1 MNEPQVLT
9 PKRTEEG
16 KRMRK
21 DYEAHKVTK
30 QRKEM
35 QQLEPREDGISNTL
49 TTAQKDNYLMVP
61 SNTAE
66 GYVQC
71 EVGGV
76 LDISY
81 PSSTT
86 RRGRVQEGG
95 AVAPTL
101 TCGCET
107 THARIEI
114 IENSKDMNNKVIINN
129 DKEGLFS
136 ECNERN
142 TREVLC
148 ILRKE
153 VGAQAFYESFR
164 GLECFQSEEV
174 LQQGMYEESICKEG
188 CEESNLQMCAP
199 ISKQNSECSGEEGNE
214 MRGLWKGRYQVG
226 STPQRLGLQEQFI
239 QQFNDCLQKLPFET
253 ALAKECLCYL
263 RKADGWWTWL
273 LQQTLFEM
281 EEAWKSIHSERKGM
295 YRIRK
300 LTERE
305 AFRLMGVKDEDSDK
319 IREVVSKSQ
328 CYKLAGNSIVV
339 DVMVYM
345 FDQLFFGNTNTNQ
358 QLELF

>member
-21 DYEAHKVTK
+21 DYEAHKVSA

-35 QQLEPREDGISNTL
+35 QKLEPREDGISNTL

-61 SNTAE
+61 YNAAE

-107 THARIEI
+107 THARIE
-114 IENSKDMNNKVIINN
+114 EKM
-129 DKEGLFS
+129 
-136 ECNERN
+136 
-142 TREVLC
+142 
-148 ILRKE
+148 
-153 VGAQAFYESFR
+153 
-164 GLECFQSEEV
+164 
-174 LQQGMYEESICKEG
+174 ESITFKGKQIHEG
-188 CEESNLQMCAP
+188 D
-199 ISKQNSECSGEEGNE
+199 
-214 MRGLWKGRYQVG
+214 GLY
-226 STPQRLGLQEQFI
+226 LG
-239 QQFNDCLQKLPFET
+239 T
-253 ALAKECLCYL
+253 
-263 RKADGWWTWL
+263 
-273 LQQTLFEM
+273 
-281 EEAWKSIHSERKGM
+281 SERFMRDGLKDCSRALKAGINDAGVM
-295 YRIRK
+295 HNYRIRK

-305 AFRLMGVKDEDSDK
+305 CFRLMGVKDEESDK

-345 FDQLFFGNTNTNQ
+345 FDQLFFGNKNANQ

>member
-1 MNEPQVLT
+1 MQDWYEEKVCEVLSRWVGELNDSPKIITMPHGYYEGEVVEIAPSLTSHSSHYNNIVLEPIKDMNEPQVLT

-21 DYEAHKVTK
+21 DYEAHKVNA

-35 QQLEPREDGISNTL
+35 QKLEPREDGVSNTL

-71 EVGGV
+71 EIGGV

-81 PSSTT
+81 PTSTS

-107 THARIEI
+107 THARIEDNAI
-114 IENSKDMNNKVIINN
+114 KDI
-129 DKEGLFS
+129 
-136 ECNERN
+136 
-142 TREVLC
+142 
-148 ILRKE
+148 
-153 VGAQAFYESFR
+153 
-164 GLECFQSEEV
+164 
-174 LQQGMYEESICKEG
+174 
-188 CEESNLQMCAP
+188 
-199 ISKQNSECSGEEGNE
+199 
-214 MRGLWKGRYQVG
+214 
-226 STPQRLGLQEQFI
+226 
-239 QQFNDCLQKLPFET
+239 
-253 ALAKECLCYL
+253 
-263 RKADGWWTWL
+263 
-273 LQQTLFEM
+273 EM
-281 EEAWKSIHSERKGM
+281 EKKQK

-305 AFRLMGVKDEDSDK
+305 AFRLMGVKDEDSDR
-319 IREVVSKSQ
+319 IREVVSRSQ

-339 DVMVYM
+339 DVMVHM
-345 FDQLFFGNTNTNQ
+345 FDQLFFNNKNTNQ

>member
-21 DYEAHKVTK
+21 DYEAHKVSA
-30 QRKEM
+30 QRKDM
-35 QQLEPREDGISNTL
+35 QQLEPREDGISNAL

-81 PSSTT
+81 PSLTT

-107 THARIEI
+107 THARIEEWKTI
-114 IENSKDMNNKVIINN
+114 VGNKQMNP
-129 DKEGLFS
+129 
-136 ECNERN
+136 
-142 TREVLC
+142 
-148 ILRKE
+148 
-153 VGAQAFYESFR
+153 FR
-164 GLECFQSEEV
+164 GSVE
-174 LQQGMYEESICKEG
+174 EESPCITSACGCGGGMTPMVTDADLETTKTKEFI
-188 CEESNLQMCAP
+188 EQ
-199 ISKQNSECSGEEGNE
+199 
-214 MRGLWKGRYQVG
+214 MRGHKQM
-226 STPQRLGLQEQFI
+226 Q
-239 QQFNDCLQKLPFET
+239 
-253 ALAKECLCYL
+253 
-263 RKADGWWTWL
+263 
-273 LQQTLFEM
+273 
-281 EEAWKSIHSERKGM
+281 

-305 AFRLMGVKDEDSDK
+305 CFRLMGVKDEDSDK
-319 IREVVSKSQ
+319 IRSVVSKSQ

-339 DVMVYM
+339 DVMVHM
-345 FDQLFFGNTNTNQ
+345 FDQLFFGNKNTNQ

>member
-21 DYEAHKVTK
+21 DYEAHKVSA
-30 QRKEM
+30 QRKEI
-35 QQLEPREDGISNTL
+35 QHLEPREDGISNTL

-71 EVGGV
+71 EIGGV

-95 AVAPTL
+95 AVVPTL

-107 THARIEI
+107 THARIE
-114 IENSKDMNNKVIINN
+114 EKM
-129 DKEGLFS
+129 
-136 ECNERN
+136 
-142 TREVLC
+142 
-148 ILRKE
+148 
-153 VGAQAFYESFR
+153 
-164 GLECFQSEEV
+164 
-174 LQQGMYEESICKEG
+174 ESITFKGKQIHEG
-188 CEESNLQMCAP
+188 D
-199 ISKQNSECSGEEGNE
+199 
-214 MRGLWKGRYQVG
+214 GLY
-226 STPQRLGLQEQFI
+226 LG
-239 QQFNDCLQKLPFET
+239 T
-253 ALAKECLCYL
+253 
-263 RKADGWWTWL
+263 
-273 LQQTLFEM
+273 
-281 EEAWKSIHSERKGM
+281 SERFMRDGLKDCSRALKAGIDDAGVM
-295 YRIRK
+295 HNYRIRK

-305 AFRLMGVKDEDSDK
+305 CFRLMGVKDEDSDK

-339 DVMVYM
+339 DVMVHM
-345 FDQLFFGNTNTNQ
+345 FDQLFFGNKNANQ

>member
-35 QQLEPREDGISNTL
+35 QKLEPREDGISNTL

-86 RRGRVQEGG
+86 RRGRVQEG

-107 THARIEI
+107 THARIE
-114 IENSKDMNNKVIINN
+114 EKM
-129 DKEGLFS
+129 
-136 ECNERN
+136 
-142 TREVLC
+142 
-148 ILRKE
+148 
-153 VGAQAFYESFR
+153 
-164 GLECFQSEEV
+164 
-174 LQQGMYEESICKEG
+174 ESITYKGKQIHEG
-188 CEESNLQMCAP
+188 D
-199 ISKQNSECSGEEGNE
+199 
-214 MRGLWKGRYQVG
+214 GLY
-226 STPQRLGLQEQFI
+226 LG
-239 QQFNDCLQKLPFET
+239 T
-253 ALAKECLCYL
+253 
-263 RKADGWWTWL
+263 
-273 LQQTLFEM
+273 
-281 EEAWKSIHSERKGM
+281 SERFMRDGLKDCSRALKAGINDAGVM
-295 YRIRK
+295 HNYRIRK

-305 AFRLMGVKDEDSDK
+305 CFRLMDVPEEYIDRIQAAGIS
-319 IREVVSKSQ
+319 RSQ
-328 CYKLAGNSIVV
+328 QYKMAGNSIVV
-339 DVMVYM
+339 ACMYH
-345 FDQLFFGNTNTNQ
+345 LFRKLWIDTQIKT
-358 QLELF
+358 LTLF

>member
-1 MNEPQVLT
+1 
-9 PKRTEEG
+9 
-16 KRMRK
+16 MRK
-21 DYEAHKVTK
+21 DYEAHKVSA

-35 QQLEPREDGISNTL
+35 QKLEPREDGISNTL

-107 THARIEI
+107 THARIE
-114 IENSKDMNNKVIINN
+114 EKM
-129 DKEGLFS
+129 
-136 ECNERN
+136 
-142 TREVLC
+142 
-148 ILRKE
+148 
-153 VGAQAFYESFR
+153 
-164 GLECFQSEEV
+164 
-174 LQQGMYEESICKEG
+174 ESITFKGKQIHEG
-188 CEESNLQMCAP
+188 D
-199 ISKQNSECSGEEGNE
+199 
-214 MRGLWKGRYQVG
+214 GLY
-226 STPQRLGLQEQFI
+226 LG
-239 QQFNDCLQKLPFET
+239 T
-253 ALAKECLCYL
+253 
-263 RKADGWWTWL
+263 
-273 LQQTLFEM
+273 
-281 EEAWKSIHSERKGM
+281 SERFMRDGLKDCSRALKAGINDAGVM
-295 YRIRK
+295 HNYRIRK

-305 AFRLMGVKDEDSDK
+305 CFRLMGVKDEDSDK

-345 FDQLFFGNTNTNQ
+345 FDQLFFGNKNANQ

>member
-21 DYEAHKVTK
+21 DYEAHKVSA

-35 QQLEPREDGISNTL
+35 QQLEPRKDGVSNTL

-71 EVGGV
+71 EIGGV

-95 AVAPTL
+95 AVVPAL

-107 THARIEI
+107 THARIE
-114 IENSKDMNNKVIINN
+114 EKM
-129 DKEGLFS
+129 
-136 ECNERN
+136 
-142 TREVLC
+142 
-148 ILRKE
+148 
-153 VGAQAFYESFR
+153 
-164 GLECFQSEEV
+164 
-174 LQQGMYEESICKEG
+174 ESITFKGKQIHEG
-188 CEESNLQMCAP
+188 D
-199 ISKQNSECSGEEGNE
+199 
-214 MRGLWKGRYQVG
+214 GLY
-226 STPQRLGLQEQFI
+226 LG
-239 QQFNDCLQKLPFET
+239 T
-253 ALAKECLCYL
+253 
-263 RKADGWWTWL
+263 
-273 LQQTLFEM
+273 
-281 EEAWKSIHSERKGM
+281 SERFMRDGLKDCSRALKAGINDAGVM
-295 YRIRK
+295 HNYRIRK

-305 AFRLMGVKDEDSDK
+305 CFRLMGVKDEDSDK

-339 DVMVYM
+339 DVMTQM
-345 FDQLFFGNTNTNQ
+345 FDQLFFGNKNTNQ

>member
-35 QQLEPREDGISNTL
+35 QKLEPREDGISNTL

-71 EVGGV
+71 EIGGV

-95 AVAPTL
+95 AVVPTL

-107 THARIEI
+107 THARIE
-114 IENSKDMNNKVIINN
+114 EKM
-129 DKEGLFS
+129 
-136 ECNERN
+136 
-142 TREVLC
+142 
-148 ILRKE
+148 
-153 VGAQAFYESFR
+153 
-164 GLECFQSEEV
+164 
-174 LQQGMYEESICKEG
+174 ESITFKGKQIHEG
-188 CEESNLQMCAP
+188 D
-199 ISKQNSECSGEEGNE
+199 
-214 MRGLWKGRYQVG
+214 GLY
-226 STPQRLGLQEQFI
+226 LG
-239 QQFNDCLQKLPFET
+239 T
-253 ALAKECLCYL
+253 
-263 RKADGWWTWL
+263 
-273 LQQTLFEM
+273 
-281 EEAWKSIHSERKGM
+281 SERFMRDGLKDCSRALKAGIDDAGVM
-295 YRIRK
+295 HNYRIRK

-305 AFRLMGVKDEDSDK
+305 CFRLMGVKDEESDK

-339 DVMVYM
+339 DVMVHM
-345 FDQLFFGNTNTNQ
+345 FDQLFFGNKNTNQ